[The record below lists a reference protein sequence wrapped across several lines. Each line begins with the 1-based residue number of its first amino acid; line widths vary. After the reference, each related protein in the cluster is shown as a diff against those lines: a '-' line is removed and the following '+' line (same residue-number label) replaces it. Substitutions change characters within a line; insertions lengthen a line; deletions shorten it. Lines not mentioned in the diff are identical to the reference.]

1 MSDTFDELGEREFF
15 VIDVVEIDPPNGVSR
30 GNWYRYTIG
39 HGSSPIT
46 GRRSGTLQ
54 SVRRHA
60 EEFAENLNQ
69 RALLGYSA
77 YATRRLQKK

>member
-1 MSDTFDELGEREFF
+1 MSDTFEGLGEREFF
-15 VIDVVEIDPPNGVSR
+15 VIDVVEIDPPNGVSH

-46 GRRSGTLQ
+46 GSRSGTLQ
-54 SVRRHA
+54 SVRRRA

-69 RALLGYSA
+69 RALLGYSV
-77 YATRRLQKK
+77 YAARRLQKK

>member
-1 MSDTFDELGEREFF
+1 MSDTYDILGKRKFF
-15 VIDVVEIDPPNGVSR
+15 VIDVVATNPPDGVSS
-30 GNWYRYTIG
+30 GNWYRYIIG

-46 GRRSGTLQ
+46 GCRSGTLQ

-77 YATRRLQKK
+77 YAARRPQK